1 MLFTIIEQI
10 INVLW
15 FTLPSYVAN
24 PGAVIFKGK
33 TPLDF
38 NKNFLDGRRILGK
51 GKTWRGFFGGA
62 LTGIFIG
69 LVEIIISFLIPNN
82 YLIKFSN
89 SITDSI
95 FIVIILSFGS
105 MLGDSVGSFIKRRLK
120 IESGSNVLILDQ
132 YPFIIISLFL
142 IYIFYQSQFFKIVW
156 NPVAIITLIIYTPL
170 IHRFVNII
178 GYKLGKK
185 EVPW

>member
-1 MLFTIIEQI
+1 
-10 INVLW
+10 
-15 FTLPSYVAN
+15 
-24 PGAVIFKGK
+24 
-33 TPLDF
+33 
-38 NKNFLDGRRILGK
+38 
-51 GKTWRGFFGGA
+51 
-62 LTGIFIG
+62 
-69 LVEIIISFLIPNN
+69 
-82 YLIKFSN
+82 
-89 SITDSI
+89 
-95 FIVIILSFGS
+95 
-105 MLGDSVGSFIKRRLK
+105 VGSFIKRRLK